1 MYYQSMQAFTT
12 SGNVTIIIHKSKQKS
27 YSPVE
32 CLAQPEGRD
41 CYVDSFPIRWE
52 LKQIMELL
60 KSIKSRSSKNV
71 KNNSIMLYIKN
82 TKGIY
87 TLYYTYLNIYN
98 STCMCSF

>member
-71 KNNSIMLYIKN
+71 KNNSIVLYIKN
-82 TKGIY
+82 TKRYIY
-87 TLYYTYLNIYN
+87 IILHILEYL
-98 STCMCSF
+98 